1 MTNRH
6 DTILF
11 FNFTEDKVIKNS
23 AGDTMFGI
31 NLVSLIIRH
40 L

>member
-6 DTILF
+6 DTFSF
-11 FNFTEDKVIKNS
+11 FNFTEEKVIENS
-23 AGDTMFGI
+23 AGDTMFGMFSF
-31 NLVSLIIRH
+31 LLILH